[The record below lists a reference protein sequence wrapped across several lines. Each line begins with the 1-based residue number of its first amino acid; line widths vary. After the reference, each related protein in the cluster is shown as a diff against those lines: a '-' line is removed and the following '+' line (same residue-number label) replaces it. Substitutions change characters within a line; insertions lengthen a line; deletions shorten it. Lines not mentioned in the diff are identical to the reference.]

1 MNVKRFLC
9 LALFTWLMCW
19 IVATGFGPDPVKLS
33 PVVQTSPRITVQM
46 YAPSQVVGQL
56 YPPLTTTT
64 TVADEFDTVPYY
76 EEDVIAEELR
86 DLPCAQWFSTAL
98 NAGWPNDVKT
108 LKTLS
113 KIMWR
118 ESRCKPTACSTSD
131 SGRQCADYGLI
142 QANWFAHHKWWA
154 DMGLTPDD
162 MFDPYINLHWA
173 WLLYSGREAKGQC
186 GWHPWRLC

>member
-1 MNVKRFLC
+1 MDVKRFTG
-9 LALFTWLMCW
+9 LALITYFMCW
-19 IVATGFGPDPVKLS
+19 AVAAGCSPSPVKLS

-46 YAPSQVVGQL
+46 YTPSHVVGQL

-64 TVADEFDTVPYY
+64 TTTVAPIVF
-76 EEDVIAEELR
+76 AEELR
-86 DLPCAQWFSTAL
+86 ELPCAQWFSTAVD
-98 NAGWPNDVKT
+98 AGWPNDTKT

-118 ESRCKPTACSTSD
+118 ESRCDPTACSTSD

-142 QANWFAHHKWWA
+142 QGNYFAHHKWWA
-154 DMGLTPDD
+154 DMGLTATD
-162 MFDPYINLHWA
+162 MFDPHTNLHWA

-186 GWHPWRLC
+186 GWQPWSVKCG

>member
-1 MNVKRFLC
+1 MNVKRFLG

-19 IVATGFGPDPVKLS
+19 VVATGFGPDPVKLS

-46 YAPSQVVGQL
+46 VQPSKVVGQL
-56 YPPLTTTT
+56 YPPLTTT
-64 TVADEFDTVPYY
+64 VADEYDTVPYY
-76 EEDVIAEELR
+76 EEDIIAEELR
-86 DLPCAQWFSTAL
+86 ELPCAQWFSTAL

-118 ESRCKPTACSTSD
+118 ESRCEPTACSTSD
-131 SGRQCADYGLI
+131 SGRQCRDYGLI
-142 QANWFAHHKWWA
+142 QGNWSAHHVWWEQ
-154 DMGLTPDD
+154 MGLTPTD
-162 MFDPYINLHWA
+162 MFDPYTNLHWA

-186 GWHPWRLC
+186 GWQPWRLC

>member
-1 MNVKRFLC
+1 MNVKRFIG

-19 IVATGFGPDPVKLS
+19 TVDTGFATAPVELS

-46 YAPSQVVGQL
+46 YTPSDVVGQL
-56 YPPLTTTT
+56 YPPITTTTT
-64 TVADEFDTVPYY
+64 TVAPV
-76 EEDVIAEELR
+76 VVSEELR
-86 DLPCAQWFSTAL
+86 DLPCAQWFLTAV

-118 ESRCKPTACSTSD
+118 ESRCKATACSKSHSD
-131 SGRQCADYGLI
+131 SPCADFGLI
-142 QANWFAHHKWWA
+142 QANYAAHHKWWTQ
-154 DMGLTPDD
+154 MGLTPDD
-162 MFDPYINLHWA
+162 MFNPSTNLHWA

-186 GWHPWRLC
+186 GWQPWRLC

>member
-1 MNVKRFLC
+1 MNVKRFIG

-46 YAPSQVVGQL
+46 VQLSKVVGQL
-56 YPPLTTTT
+56 YPPLTTT

-76 EEDVIAEELR
+76 EEDMFAEELR
-86 DLPCAQWFSTAL
+86 DLPCAQYFLTAV
-98 NAGWPNDVKT
+98 NAGWPNDTET

-113 KIMWR
+113 FIMWR
-118 ESRCKPTACSTSD
+118 ESRCKATACSKSHSD
-131 SGRQCADYGLI
+131 SPCADFGLV
-142 QANWFAHHKWWA
+142 QANYAAHHKWWA
-154 DMGLTPDD
+154 SMGLTPDD
-162 MFDPYINLHWA
+162 MFDPHTNLHWA

-186 GWHPWRLC
+186 GWQPWRLC

>member
-1 MNVKRFLC
+1 MNVKRFIGLG
-9 LALFTWLMCW
+9 LFTWLMCW

-46 YAPSQVVGQL
+46 VQPSKVVGQL

-64 TVADEFDTVPYY
+64 VAPIVFAD
-76 EEDVIAEELR
+76 ELR
-86 DLPCAQWFSTAL
+86 DLPCAQWFSTAVD
-98 NAGWPNDVKT
+98 AGWPNDVKT

-118 ESRCKPTACSTSD
+118 ESRCEPTACSTSD
-131 SGRQCADYGLI
+131 SGRQCRDYGLI
-142 QANWFAHHKWWA
+142 QGNWSAHHVWWEQ
-154 DMGLTPDD
+154 MGLTPDD
-162 MFDPYINLHWA
+162 MFDPYTNLNWA

-186 GWHPWRLC
+186 GWQPWRLC